1 MIVKQSAALVT
12 GANGGLGR
20 QFVCQLL
27 DRGASKVYAGTR
39 REMTWDDDRVVPLRL
54 DVTDSN
60 SIRTAVSA
68 ADDISV
74 LVNNAG
80 ILGPGSLL
88 TSPLE
93 EIRATFETNVFGPL
107 ALVRAFAATLARAEG
122 SAVVDVHS
130 TMSWLADPGPYSP
143 SKAAFWGLTNSL
155 RLELAGQGTQVLGA
169 HLGPTDTPMIAM
181 FDTAKS
187 DPVRVVS
194 NILDAL
200 EAGADDVYADDTARR
215 VRESLSAL
223 TTGVLPT
230 QTGSR

>member
-1 MIVKQSAALVT
+1 MIVKQSGALVT

-20 QFVCQLL
+20 EFVSQLL

-39 REMTWDDDRVVPLRL
+39 REMTWDDDRVVPLLL
-54 DVTDSN
+54 DVREPN

-80 ILGPGSLL
+80 VLGPASLL

-93 EIRATFETNVFGPL
+93 EILATFETNVFGPL
-107 ALVRAFAATLARAEG
+107 ALVRAFAPTLARAHR

-130 TMSWLADPGPYSP
+130 TMSWLAEPGPYSA

-155 RLELAGQGTQVLGA
+155 RIELAGQGTQVLGA
-169 HLGPTDTPMIAM
+169 HLGPTNTPMIAA
-181 FDTAKS
+181 FDVAKA
-187 DPVRVVS
+187 DPAEVVA

-200 EAGADDVYADDTARR
+200 EAGGDDVYADDAARR
-215 VRESLSAL
+215 IRESLSRLA
-223 TTGVLPT
+223 TGKIPA
-230 QTGSR
+230 QTD